1 MSTQLS
7 HQQIEMVPIAQIN
20 VLNPRARNRRI
31 HQEIIENIRKA
42 GLKRPI
48 VVSRR
53 PNSRDQ
59 FRFDLV
65 CGQGRIEA
73 FQELGWPEIPAIVVD
88 ADEKH
93 CLMLSVVENVA
104 RRHHRPIDQMREI
117 GELRARGHSE
127 IQIAEIVGVSAS
139 WINMICCLLDKGEER
154 LLDAVERELIDV
166 NTAINISRG
175 SNADIQNFLLD
186 EYDRGLR
193 GKKLTK
199 LRQLVEQRINRRKY
213 AGGELLGKL
222 RARARPPKESPE
234 YLRRMYKEE
243 TERER
248 QLAAKAKVADRS
260 VTCAVA
266 TMRELLADDRFRG
279 VFLAEKLHLEMPEV
293 LKTRIDLGVMR

>member
-1 MSTQLS
+1 MNTQLS
-7 HQQIEMVPIAQIN
+7 HDRIEMIPIAQIN
-20 VLNPRARNRRI
+20 VLNPRARNRRV
-31 HQEIIENIRKA
+31 HQEIIDSIREA

-53 PNSRDQ
+53 RSTHDQ

-73 FQELGWPEIPAIVVD
+73 FRSLGRSEIPAIVVD
-88 ADEKH
+88 ADERQ

-127 IQIAEIVGVSAS
+127 TQIAEMIGMSAS
-139 WINMICCLLDKGEER
+139 WVNMISCLLDNGEER

-186 EYDRGLR
+186 EYNRGLR

-199 LRQLVEQRINRRKY
+199 FRQLIEQRINRRKHV
-213 AGGELLGKL
+213 GSELLGK
-222 RARARPPKESPE
+222 RRGPRESPE
-234 YLRRMYKEE
+234 ELRRMYKEE
-243 TERER
+243 TEREQ
-248 QLAAKAKVADRS
+248 QLAAKAKAADRS
-260 VTCAVA
+260 VTCAVVI
-266 TMRELLADDRFRG
+266 MRELLADHRFREA
-279 VFLAEKLHLEMPEV
+279 FLAEKLHLEMPEV
-293 LKTRIDLGVMR
+293 LKTRIDLGDLR